1 LLCYRRYKLDIIVPV
16 LPCTRTCFGRTQW
29 RGPGSHASVALRSTV
44 TIYIS
49 TCILQDCKS
58 PPAVC
63 AKPLKALDGGKA
75 CCGCVNGAAA
85 GKCPHACSK
94 LGQEHPECGGI
105 LTCPGVCSHGNG
117 NSSVSL
123 STESHSLT
131 VRKTAFLCGSDS
143 PSVCP
148 EPVSANQL
156 LHDVTRQTKGC
167 FPQGGPRQVAHA
179 RRRLEAGRAGLGD
192 ADPSWM
198 SYATNPNG
206 PWCALP
212 SSYTSTSITGIAANS
227 PSRLPV
233 SRNCIGLHVVR

>member
-1 LLCYRRYKLDIIVPV
+1 MLRLCQRRGSRQVPACLLEARAGAPGMRRNPDL
-16 LPCTRTCFGRTQW
+16 
-29 RGPGSHASVALRSTV
+29 PGSVQPR
-44 TIYIS
+44 
-49 TCILQDCKS
+49 QWQQQRQ
-58 PPAVC
+58 P
-63 AKPLKALDGGKA
+63 
-75 CCGCVNGAAA
+75 
-85 GKCPHACSK
+85 
-94 LGQEHPECGGI
+94 Q
-105 LTCPGVCSHGNG
+105 
-117 NSSVSL
+117 
-123 STESHSLT
+123 HSYAT

-179 RRRLEAGRAGLGD
+179 RRRLEAGRVGLGD

-212 SSYTSTSITGIAANS
+212 SSYTSTSITANIR
-227 PSRLPV
+227 SRLPV